1 MKKILFLLGELNDDD
16 IDWLIQTG
24 TRQEIPAGTVLIQ
37 EGKPIDA
44 LYILL
49 MGTFTVS
56 IAALDNREIA
66 KLSSGEVVGEMSFL
80 DGRLPSATVKAVEDS
95 LVLCIPRRELATKL
109 LQDIGFSYGFYRA
122 LAILL
127 SNRLRRIVNQLGDIK
142 DQALTDVGV
151 DNHDLES
158 ASDNMNLAK
167 ARFDWILRRLIDG

>member
-24 TRQEIPAGTVLIQ
+24 TRQEIPAGTVLIE

-49 MGTFTVS
+49 SGTFTVS
-56 IAALDNREIA
+56 VAALDNREIA
-66 KLSSGEVVGEMSFL
+66 KLSTGEVVGEMSFL
-80 DGRLPSATVKAVEDS
+80 DGRLPSATVQSVEDS
-95 LVLCIPRRELATKL
+95 LVLCIPRQELAAKL
-109 LQDIGFSYGFYRA
+109 LQDVGFAYGFYRA

-127 SNRLRRIVNQLGDIK
+127 SNRLRRIVHQLGDIK

-151 DNHDLES
+151 DERDLETTS
-158 ASDNMNLAK
+158 ENMNLAK
-167 ARFDWILRRLIDG
+167 TRFDWILRRLIDG